1 MITAPFELPAEREMV
16 IEKLSAKA
24 SAPHGGMMGD
34 PPKEKP
40 DTEVVWKSL
49 AHPPTPPLPHSPT
62 PQLPH
67 PNTPLVFYVHVPFC
81 IARCAFCGFYRNQT
95 NDEAME
101 NYTRHLLKEID
112 RVADEGVFTK
122 RPVDIVYFGGGT
134 PTALTA
140 DQLRRL
146 ITRLHERFT
155 ISPSVEFTIEG
166 RIYNFDDERVRAC
179 VDSGATR
186 FSFGV
191 QSFETE
197 LRRLLGRRNSREELL
212 ERLARIKEICGDRAA
227 LVADLIY
234 GLPGQTQAD
243 WMERNVKTTHLDSA
257 LDGVD
262 IYSLKIFPGSPIEK
276 MFDSRGGRWSEEE
289 RIRRH
294 AEACD
299 YLVSAGWKQLSTTH
313 FGRNSL
319 ERNLYNHWAMSGA
332 EMVPF
337 GCGAGGNV
345 GGWSIMQTGDLA
357 DYLDKVDKGL
367 KPIGMCMK
375 SPPTAATRYAIAGQ
389 LGYGWF
395 EPASMPQVDYT
406 PIVKNWESAGV
417 WSESEPGKYRL
428 TRLGEYFQPKVVSM
442 LMGYTMA
449 NSMSLGDAL
458 KAMGGKLLAK
468 MKG

>member
-1 MITAPFELPAEREMV
+1 MITAPFELPAEREKV

-62 PQLPH
+62 PPLPH
-67 PNTPLVFYVHVPFC
+67 SNTPLVFYVHVPFC

-155 ISPSVEFTIEG
+155 ISPKVEFTIEG

-179 VDSGATR
+179 VDSGANR

-212 ERLARIKEICGDRAA
+212 ERLKRIKEICGDRAA

-234 GLPGQTQAD
+234 GLPGQTQTD

-276 MFDSRGGRWSEEE
+276 MFDPRGGRWSEEE

-313 FGRNSL
+313 FGRNAL

-357 DYLDKVDKGL
+357 QYLEMVDKGL

-375 SPPTAATRYAIAGQ
+375 LPPTASVRTTLAGQ

-395 EPASMPQVDYT
+395 EPASMPQVDYSKL
-406 PIVKNWESAGV
+406 VANWEKAGV
-417 WSESEPGKYRL
+417 WREEMPGRYRL
-428 TRLGEYFQPKVVSM
+428 TRLGEYFQPKILSM

-449 NSMSLGDAL
+449 NSMGMGDAL
-458 KAMGGKLLAK
+458 KMVGRKLMGKIRG
-468 MKG
+468 

>member
-1 MITAPFELPAEREMV
+1 MITAPFELPAEREKV
-16 IEKLSAKA
+16 IEKLSAGA
-24 SAPHGGMMGD
+24 SAPHGGMMGGG
-34 PPKEKP
+34 KP
-40 DTEVVWKSL
+40 DSAPDAEAVWKSL
-49 AHPPTPPLPHSPT
+49 APTPAAEAKS
-62 PQLPH
+62 
-67 PNTPLVFYVHVPFC
+67 PLVFYVHIPFC

-95 NDEAME
+95 DEEEME
-101 NYTRHLLKEID
+101 NYTRHLLTEID
-112 RVADEGVFTK
+112 RVADEGIFTK

-134 PTALTA
+134 PTALSA
-140 DQLRRL
+140 EQLRRL
-146 ITRLHERFT
+146 ITRLHKRFT
-155 ISPSVEFTIEG
+155 ISPKVEFTVEG
-166 RIYNFDDERVRAC
+166 RIFGFDDDRVRAC
-179 VDSGATR
+179 VDSGANR

-191 QSFETE
+191 QSFETD

-212 ERLARIKEICGDRAA
+212 DRLSRIKEICGDRAA

-234 GLPGQTQAD
+234 GLPGQTQED
-243 WMERNVKTTHLDSA
+243 WMLRNVKTAHESA

-276 MFDSRGGRWSEEE
+276 MFDTRGGKWSEEE

-294 AEACD
+294 AGACD

-313 FGRNSL
+313 FGRNAL

-375 SPPTAATRYAIAGQ
+375 VPPTATTRCIIAGQ

-395 EPASMPQVDYT
+395 EPASIPQVDYT
-406 PIVKNWESAGV
+406 PVVKNWEAAGV
-417 WSESEPGKYRL
+417 WAEAKPGRWRL

-449 NSMSLGDAL
+449 NSMSVGDAL
-458 KAMGGKLLAK
+458 KMAGQKLMAK
-468 MKG
+468 MRG

>member
-1 MITAPFELPAEREMV
+1 MTIIKPFELPAEREKV
-16 IEKLSAKA
+16 IEKLCAKA
-24 SAPHGGMMGD
+24 SAPHGGMFGYA
-34 PPKEKP
+34 PKERP
-40 DTEVVWKSL
+40 DSEAVWKSL
-49 AHPPTPPLPHSPT
+49 APTPPERAT
-62 PQLPH
+62 A
-67 PNTPLVFYVHVPFC
+67 PLVFYLHIPFC

-101 NYTRHLLKEID
+101 NYTQHLLKEID

-146 ITRLHERFT
+146 ITRLYERFT

-166 RIYNFDDERVRAC
+166 RIFGFDDERVRAC
-179 VDSGATR
+179 VDSGANR

-191 QSFETE
+191 QSFETD
-197 LRRLLGRRNSREELL
+197 LRRVLGRRNSREELI
-212 ERLARIKEICGDRAA
+212 ERLARIKEICGERAA

-234 GLPGQTQAD
+234 GLPGQTQED

-262 IYSLKIFPGSPIEK
+262 IYSLKIFPGTPIER
-276 MFDSRGGRWSEEE
+276 MFETRGGKWSEEE

-299 YLVSAGWKQLSTTH
+299 YLVASGWKQLSTTH
-313 FGRNSL
+313 FGRNTL
-319 ERNLYNHWAMSGA
+319 ERNLYNHWAMAGG

-337 GCGAGGNV
+337 GCGAGGNI
-345 GGWSIMQTGDLA
+345 GGWAIMQTGE
-357 DYLDKVDKGL
+357 LDKCLEQVDAGL

-375 SPPTAATRYAIAGQ
+375 TPAAAATRNIIAGQ
-389 LGYGWF
+389 LGYGTF
-395 EPASMPQVDYT
+395 DLASLPKVDYSRLAA
-406 PIVKNWESAGV
+406 NWEAAGV
-417 WSESEPGKYRL
+417 WTKEEGGYRL
-428 TRLGEYFQPKVVSM
+428 TRLGEYFQPKIVSM
-442 LMGYTMA
+442 LMGFTMA
-449 NSMSLGDAL
+449 NSMSMGE
-458 KAMGGKLLAK
+458 AMK
-468 MKG
+468 MMMKKVVGR